1 IWWHNPIETA
11 SGKPGTLQNAIMSSL
26 AKLTIKPVTRQTK
39 LSPIEARRNKLL
51 TAIDEQLQVAD
62 AAMRGEEYAVT
73 LSRWSKNDAGEKV
86 RVQRQKVVR
95 SWFFA
100 QDGGFYVQCKYGS
113 KAIALSKDGNA
124 VFVKQLA
131 DVKPVLETLRS
142 ATANGELDAY
152 VAMAI
157 NTRKNRDKLAS

>member
-1 IWWHNPIETA
+1 
-11 SGKPGTLQNAIMSSL
+11 MSSL
-26 AKLTIKPVTRQTK
+26 AKLTIKTVSRQPK

-51 TAIDEQLQVAD
+51 AGINEQMEVAD
-62 AAMRGEEYAVT
+62 AAMRGEQYAVT
-73 LSRWSKNDAGEKV
+73 VPRWTKNEAGEKV

-100 QDGGFYVQCKYGS
+100 QDDGFYVQCKYAA
-113 KAIALSKDGNA
+113 KAISLTKDGNA
-124 VFVKQLA
+124 IFVKQLA

-152 VAMAI
+152 VEMSI
-157 NTRKNRDKLAS
+157 NIRKNRDKFAS

>member
-1 IWWHNPIETA
+1 
-11 SGKPGTLQNAIMSSL
+11 MSSL

-100 QDGGFYVQCKYGS
+100 QDGGLYVQCKYGS

-157 NTRKNRDKLAS
+157 NVRKNRDKLPS

>member
-1 IWWHNPIETA
+1 
-11 SGKPGTLQNAIMSSL
+11 MSSL
-26 AKLTIKPVTRQTK
+26 AKLTIKTVSRQTK
-39 LSPIEARRNKLL
+39 LSPIEARRRKLL
-51 TAIDEQLQVAD
+51 AGIDEQLQAAD
-62 AAMRGEEYAVT
+62 AAMRGEEYSVT
-73 LSRWSKNDAGEKV
+73 LPRWAKNEAGEKV
-86 RVQRQKVVR
+86 RVQRQRVVR

-124 VFVKQLA
+124 IFVKQLS

-142 ATANGELDAY
+142 ATENGELDAY

-157 NTRKNRDKLAS
+157 NVRKSGDKSPS